1 MVLPY
6 AAYLRVYEPVTAFP
20 EPARTLWTVYADS
33 KRRPRRIHA
42 LGVEHRDAALR
53 LTGSPPE
60 VVPERESRDA
70 YLRRLDDMVYVCPW
84 ETRLRSWLAFE
95 RFQEEHSTQV
105 AAAFVPPSQSERA
118 TAGFE
123 QWKRSGRTLR
133 PHILTSTWH
142 IPLDW
147 FVPFTRAERCLM
159 LGTPGTGYRKSD
171 DASEGH
177 AESPSPGQGPATA
190 APTRTLIYV
199 TSMGEARR
207 RVAAALPVVRETL
220 GDGSGEVY
228 LLSAGRLDTLGR
240 WLNGFHPR
248 SLVELDYGGL
258 VHLLDDPTLSADE
271 SVAEMAVALT
281 GMERGEAELTV
292 AMYKRLLARWRPVR
306 ALEAAN

>member
-1 MVLPY
+1 MLPY

-33 KRRPRRIHA
+33 RRRPRRIHA
-42 LGVEHRDAALR
+42 LGVEHRDAARR
-53 LTGSPPE
+53 LTASPAE
-60 VVPERESRDA
+60 AVPERESRDA
-70 YLRRLDDMVYVCPW
+70 YVRRLDDMVYVCPW

-95 RFQEEHSTQV
+95 RFRDEHAADV
-105 AAAFVPPSQSERA
+105 AAAFVPPPAAERA
-118 TAGFE
+118 TAEFE
-123 QWKRSGRTLR
+123 RWKRSGRTLR

-147 FVPFTRAERCLM
+147 FVPFTRGERCLM
-159 LGTPGTGYRKSD
+159 LGTPGTGYRRSD
-171 DASEGH
+171 EAPEQH
-177 AESPSPGQGPATA
+177 AEPPVPGQGPATA
-190 APTRTLIYV
+190 APARTLIYV

-207 RVAAALPVVRETL
+207 RVSAALPVVRENL
-220 GDGSGEVY
+220 GDGTGDVY

-240 WLNGFHPR
+240 WLEAFHPR

-258 VHLLDDPTLSADE
+258 VHLLDDRSLSADE
-271 SVAEMAVALT
+271 SVAEMTVALT
-281 GMERGEAELTV
+281 GMERGEVELTV

>member
-33 KRRPRRIHA
+33 RRRPRRIHA

-53 LTGSPPE
+53 MTGSPPE

-70 YLRRLDDMVYVCPW
+70 YVRRLEDMIYVCPW

-95 RFQEEHSTQV
+95 RFRNEHAAGV
-105 AAAFVPPSQSERA
+105 AAAFVPPPLSERVM
-118 TAGFE
+118 GDFE
-123 QWKRSGRTLR
+123 QWKRAGRSLR

-142 IPLDW
+142 VPLDW
-147 FVPFTRAERCLM
+147 FVPFARDERCLM
-159 LGTPGTGYRKSD
+159 LGRPGTGYSKSG
-171 DASEGH
+171 DAAEEHGGH
-177 AESPSPGQGPATA
+177 GPATA
-190 APTRTLIYV
+190 APARTLIYV

-207 RVAAALPVVRETL
+207 RVSAALPVVRETL
-220 GDGSGEVY
+220 GDGTGDVY
-228 LLSAGRLDTLGR
+228 LLSAGRLETLAR
-240 WLNGFHPR
+240 WLGGFDPR
-248 SLVELDYGGL
+248 ALLELDYGGL
-258 VHLLDDPTLSADE
+258 VHLLDDRALRADE

-281 GMERGEAELTV
+281 GMERGEVELTV

-306 ALEAAN
+306 ALETAN